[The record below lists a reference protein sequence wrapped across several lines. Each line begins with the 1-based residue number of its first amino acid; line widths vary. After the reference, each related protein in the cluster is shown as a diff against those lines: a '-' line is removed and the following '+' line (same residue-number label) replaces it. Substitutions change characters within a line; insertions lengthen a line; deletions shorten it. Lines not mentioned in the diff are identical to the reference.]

1 MADIPLPPSQKKS
14 EENDSGADC
23 EKYEPIMGGYCK
35 FYVTKTGDCIIKFSL
50 CDGFG
55 VLKKK

>member
-1 MADIPLPPSQKKS
+1 MADIPLPPSKNKS
-14 EENDSGADC
+14 EDDDSGADC
-23 EKYEPIMGGYCK
+23 EKYEAIMGGYCK
-35 FYVTKTGDCIIKFSL
+35 FYVTKTGECMIKFSL